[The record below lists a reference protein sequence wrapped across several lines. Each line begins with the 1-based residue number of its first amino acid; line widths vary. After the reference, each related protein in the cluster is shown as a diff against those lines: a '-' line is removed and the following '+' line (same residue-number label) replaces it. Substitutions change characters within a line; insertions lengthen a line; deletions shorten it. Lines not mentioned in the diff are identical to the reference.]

1 MRDPSMISSP
11 GCSMP
16 LAAPNVA
23 ARPATKNARS
33 RRGLRAAT
41 SLTAASL
48 TLALP
53 MAASAGQVQ
62 QITSFGANPTGIG
75 MYLYTPS
82 NVAAKPAVLVG
93 VHACHGK
100 GTDVCTQGGGWVAQA
115 DKYGF
120 LLICPSAVS
129 ADGCWDVHS
138 TADLTHNGGG
148 DASGIIAMVNYV
160 LQNKNGDSSRVYVA
174 GHSSGGMMTNVLL
187 GSYPDVFKAGA
198 AFAGVAFGCFAV
210 GSVDSLGWNASCATG
225 NVTETGAQWG
235 DMVRAASPAFTG
247 VRPRIQLWHGTLD
260 ATVNF
265 HNFGEEIKEW
275 TNVLGVSATPT
286 STENNSIQPTWVRTR
301 YTDGSG
307 VVQVEAVQE
316 TGQPHNLVVDQAEAI
331 RFFGLDGT
339 AVGPDGGASDGFRGR
354 PRGRGRF
361 RRRNRHEWLD
371 DRKRGRWRRGDERR
385 GLGQRRQ
392 RGRRTAIGCRGSDD
406 GRGLRLGGLGRRSG
420 KWSFGQRN
428 RQQRQWSFRR
438 LERARLR
445 RGRRLLDDERSRH
458 GARLVAIVAADGRG
472 LVPMGPAAPR
482 PPLKQAR
489 GNRNASF
496 FAPLTL
502 QCRASPSDTRIE
514 RV

>member
-1 MRDPSMISSP
+1 MSARREADGSP
-11 GCSMP
+11 K
-16 LAAPNVA
+16 
-23 ARPATKNARS
+23 R
-33 RRGLRAAT
+33 T
-41 SLTAASL
+41 S
-48 TLALP
+48 
-53 MAASAGQVQ
+53 
-62 QITSFGANPTGIG
+62 
-75 MYLYTPS
+75 
-82 NVAAKPAVLVG
+82 
-93 VHACHGK
+93 
-100 GTDVCTQGGGWVAQA
+100 TD
-115 DKYGF
+115 F
-120 LLICPSAVS
+120 LICPSAVS

-339 AVGPDGGASDGFRGR
+339 AVGPDGGASDGSADARVGADDSGGGTGTSGSTTGSADGGGGATSGAASGSGASADAGQPSDAAAPTMGGGSGSAGSGAGAGSGLSGSGTASSANGASGGSNGQGSGAAGGCSMTNAPGTALASWPLSLLMVAGWCR
-354 PRGRGRF
+354 WAW
-361 RRRNRHEWLD
+361 RRR
-371 DRKRGRWRRGDERR
+371 DRR
-385 GLGQRRQ
+385 
-392 RGRRTAIGCRGSDD
+392 
-406 GRGLRLGGLGRRSG
+406 
-420 KWSFGQRN
+420 
-428 RQQRQWSFRR
+428 
-438 LERARLR
+438 
-445 RGRRLLDDERSRH
+445 
-458 GARLVAIVAADGRG
+458 
-472 LVPMGPAAPR
+472 
-482 PPLKQAR
+482 
-489 GNRNASF
+489 
-496 FAPLTL
+496 
-502 QCRASPSDTRIE
+502 
-514 RV
+514 